1 MVSPE
6 KYGCCVCKR
15 QLKGKRKRPVSVNI
29 AKVLRTRGIETTN
42 VSTIC
47 DTCRLSNKNTL
58 SKNISRI
65 PIQGSPNENSISLPI
80 VTAGKCNKSCIICR
94 KTGSLKCI
102 PREARMDIFIN
113 FGILVPLGA
122 RCCPLHLTGN
132 FIKPSTHV
140 HTSMFRKKSTA
151 LNSDEIVSLFNDLRK
166 VASTSQS
173 RRMSFDNHLL
183 SDEDYKTL
191 LGVSIDQFIDLNQH
205 VTSMR
210 NTKERTIRNAI
221 GIFLFKMK
229 CGLSNALI
237 ATLFG
242 FSSRRQVA
250 RIIQQTRTAL
260 VRDFVPLHLGFSH
273 LSRDTIVNDHTTDI
287 AKQFF
292 SDPISDTVILV
303 MDSTYVF
310 IQKSSAYRFQRLSYS
325 MHKNR
330 PLVKPFVITST
341 DGYIVDV
348 MGPYLSNCKN
358 NDASIIKHIIT
369 SN

>member
-1 MVSPE
+1 M
-6 KYGCCVCKR
+6 
-15 QLKGKRKRPVSVNI
+15 
-29 AKVLRTRGIETTN
+29 
-42 VSTIC
+42 
-47 DTCRLSNKNTL
+47 

-166 VASTSQS
+166 VA
-173 RRMSFDNHLL
+173 
-183 SDEDYKTL
+183 L

-221 GIFLFKMK
+221 DIFLFKTK

-273 LSRDTIVNDHTTDI
+273 LSRDKIVNDHTTDI

-303 MDSTYVF
+303 MDGTYVF

-325 MHKNR
+325 MHKNK

-348 MGPYLSNCKN
+348 MGPYLSNGKH

-369 SN
+369 